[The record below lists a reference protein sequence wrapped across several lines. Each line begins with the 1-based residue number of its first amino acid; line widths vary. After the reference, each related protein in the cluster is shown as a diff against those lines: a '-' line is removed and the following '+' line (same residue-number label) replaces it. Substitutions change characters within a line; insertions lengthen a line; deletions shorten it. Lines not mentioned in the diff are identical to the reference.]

1 MSATRTPRRAG
12 AATNGAP
19 TVSPGERP
27 TPGQAARQPQRLMRA
42 VLGPVDIAASTMANI
57 APAMSFYFAFGFL
70 ALTAGIASPLTIIA
84 AGVAVAFL
92 GNTLAQFSRV
102 HPSTGSFITF
112 IGKAFGPTSAIATAV
127 ILITGYVIAI
137 ISVLVMSG
145 GFTAIFLH
153 HYVPALPTSTWP
165 WFMVVFVS
173 LAAFLMARGIH
184 ISTRW
189 AGVFF
194 AFEMVALVVV
204 TTSALVHHAGH
215 LTLHPFDP
223 RYLSNGFKGLG
234 LGFPLAVYL
243 FIGWE
248 NSATLAEETENPR
261 RNVPRALFASAA
273 LMMVSYVLF
282 AYATVEGFG
291 ENLAALTASPIPFI
305 TVADSVLGVLA
316 FFAYLAGVT
325 STLACLIAAVNSQS
339 RLLFNAGR
347 EGLLPAWLGRVY
359 ARRQTPVNALLTFT
373 GIGFVLV
380 FAWSF
385 GQHIDPVTLFAEA
398 STLGTILV
406 VVVYFVANLALPVFY
421 RKHHPEQFSPIK
433 HLVIPI
439 MGAALIALPIYE
451 LVKPGQAS
459 PYDWF
464 PYIAL
469 AVIVVAAAY
478 AVFLNARDKTLA
490 DRVGSLVADDPTD
503 GKFAGF
509 LDEEEEQ
516 LHRLH
521 RIASCLNQDRDTKP
535 VVQETLQII
544 AETLHMAS
552 AAVFV
557 VKPNDT
563 AEVLAACGDTRR
575 GFPYPPLDLGDPL
588 VAGVIR
594 HPRVV
599 QTTDLARLHEALLAV
614 TGREIARVV
623 IAPQSAGPDIA
634 ALLVLG
640 RHSKEPLSRR
650 ETEFVAV
657 VSETMGLAIRSRSLA
672 AESQHTEAV
681 LQTAYAVSRAITQSL
696 DLELTYRE
704 IAANAARVARGSHC
718 LLFELERGSGDYLAV
733 ACSDPESEDLLGT
746 RVRLHDDS
754 DGPGPGR
761 VTGFVVQQAVAG
773 ERTEARSASKFSLG
787 SHLDARLAGMFNA
800 GSSVLVPLFA
810 QQELVGSLL
819 VYASGR
825 RRRYSPLE
833 IAELGSVGE
842 QAAIAIHNAL
852 LYRNLAASQ
861 ASVEALLARL
871 TRIRDQERQALARV
885 VHDDIVQSI
894 IGAIYRLDDVR
905 DTIAAEQGGEFDQ
918 AVAGLRQSV
927 DDARR
932 VIWELRPPAIDGLG
946 LPAALA
952 SLADRAGRGRTAVE
966 VAIDDVA
973 GLSDAVTTGLY
984 KIAREAL
991 MNAIHHAG
999 ARQIGITLVD
1009 AAPEGR
1015 DCARLLIEDDGVG
1028 FVVDA
1033 RPDGGHYGTVMME
1046 EQATLIGATMSI
1058 DSKPGRGTRVAVV
1071 VPLARTEVGAR

>member
-1 MSATRTPRRAG
+1 MSAVREPRRAG
-12 AATNGAP
+12 AAANGGRAVASGTGPAP
-19 TVSPGERP
+19 RQTV
-27 TPGQAARQPQRLMRA
+27 RQPQRLMRS

-57 APAMSFYFAFGFL
+57 APAMSFYFGFGFL

-84 AGVAVAFL
+84 AGVAIAFL
-92 GNTLAQFSRV
+92 GNTLAQFSRA

-127 ILITGYVIAI
+127 ILITGYVVAI

-145 GFTAIFLH
+145 GFTAIFLN
-153 HYVPALPTSTWP
+153 HYVPAIPTSTWP
-165 WFMVVFVS
+165 WFMIVFVS
-173 LAAFLMARGIH
+173 LAAFLMVRGIH

-189 AGVFF
+189 AGIFF
-194 AFEMVALVVV
+194 AFEMVVLVVV
-204 TTSALVHHAGH
+204 TISTLVHHADH

-223 RYLSNGFKGLG
+223 HYLSNGFKGLG

-248 NSATLAEETENPR
+248 NSAALAEETENPR
-261 RNVPRALFASAA
+261 RNVPRALFASVA

-291 ENLAALTASPIPFI
+291 ENVAALSASPIPFI

-347 EGLLPAWLGRVY
+347 EGLLPAWVGRVY

-421 RKHHPEQFSPIK
+421 RKHHPEQLSLVR
-433 HLVIPI
+433 HLIVPLV
-439 MGAALIALPIYE
+439 GAALIALPIYE

-469 AVIVVAAAY
+469 AVIVVAVVY
-478 AVFLNARDKTLA
+478 AVILNARDATLA
-490 DRVGSLVADDPTD
+490 DRVGSLIADDSTD

-509 LDEEEEQ
+509 LDDEEEE

-521 RIASCLNQDRDTKP
+521 RVVSCLNQDRDTKP
-535 VVQETLQII
+535 AVQEALQIA
-544 AETLHMAS
+544 AEALHMAS

-575 GFPYPPLDLGDPL
+575 GFPYPPLDLADKL
-588 VAGVIR
+588 IAGLIKR
-594 HPRVV
+594 PRVV
-599 QTTDLARLHEALLAV
+599 EIEDPARLDASLLAV
-614 TGREIARVV
+614 TGREVGRVV
-623 IAPQSAGPDIA
+623 IAPQSAGPDVA
-634 ALLVLG
+634 AIMVLG
-640 RHSKEPLSRR
+640 RGSRAPLSKR
-650 ETEFVAV
+650 EIEFVAV
-657 VSETMGLAIRSRSLA
+657 VSEAMGLAIRSRSLA
-672 AESQHTEAV
+672 AESQHTAAV

-718 LLFELERGSGDYLAV
+718 LLFELERGSGDCLAV
-733 ACSDPESEDLLGT
+733 ACSDPESEELLGT
-746 RVRLHDDS
+746 RVRLEDDS
-754 DGPGPGR
+754 GGPAHERGPAA
-761 VTGFVVQQAVAG
+761 FVVGKVIPG
-773 ERTEARSASKFSLG
+773 DRTDARSASKFSLG
-787 SHLDARLAGMFNA
+787 GHLDARLAGMFNA
-800 GSSVLVPLFA
+800 ESSVFVPLFA
-810 QQELVGSLL
+810 QQELVGALL

-825 RRRYSPLE
+825 RRRYSALE
-833 IAELGSVGE
+833 IAELRSVGE

-852 LYRNLAASQ
+852 LYRNLAESQ
-861 ASVEALLARL
+861 ASIEALLTRL
-871 TRIRDQERQALARV
+871 TRIREQERQALARV

-894 IGAIYRLDDVR
+894 VGAIYRLDDVR
-905 DTIAAEQGGEFDQ
+905 DTLAEGQTGEFDQ
-918 AVAGLRQSV
+918 AVAVLRQSV

-946 LPAALA
+946 LPAALR
-952 SLADRAGRGRTAVE
+952 SLADRAGQGQASVKVSIE
-966 VAIDDVA
+966 EIA
-973 GLSDAVTTGLY
+973 GLSDTVTTGLY

-991 MNAIHHAG
+991 LNALHHAS
-999 ARQIGITLVD
+999 ARQIDITLVD
-1009 AAPEGR
+1009 ATSSGR
-1015 DCARLLIEDDGVG
+1015 TTARLLVEDDGVG
-1028 FVVDA
+1028 FVA
-1033 RPDGGHYGTVMME
+1033 AEHPDGGHYGTVMME

-1058 DSKPGRGTRVAVV
+1058 DTEPGCGTRVEVV
-1071 VPLARTEVGAR
+1071 VPLPGVG

>member
-1 MSATRTPRRAG
+1 MSAVRGPRRAG
-12 AATNGAP
+12 ADSN
-19 TVSPGERP
+19 GERTIASGEPP
-27 TPGQAARQPQRLMRA
+27 TPRQTVRQPQRLMRS

-57 APAMSFYFAFGFL
+57 APAMSFYFGFGFL
-70 ALTAGIASPLTIIA
+70 ALTAGVASPLTIIA
-84 AGVAVAFL
+84 AGVAIAFL

-102 HPSTGSFITF
+102 HPSTGSFITY

-127 ILITGYVIAI
+127 ILITGYIIAI

-145 GFTAIFLH
+145 GFTTIFLNR
-153 HYVPALPTSTWP
+153 YIPAIPTSTWP
-165 WFMVVFVS
+165 WFMIVFVS
-173 LAAFLMARGIH
+173 LAALLMVRGIH

-189 AGVFF
+189 AGIFF
-194 AFEMVALVVV
+194 AFEMIVLVVV
-204 TTSALVHHAGH
+204 TVSALVHHAGH

-223 RYLSNGFKGLG
+223 HYLSNGLKGLG

-248 NSATLAEETENPR
+248 NSAALAEETANPR
-261 RNVPRALFASAA
+261 RNVPRALFASVA
-273 LMMVSYVLF
+273 LMMVSYVVF

-291 ENLAALTASPIPFI
+291 ENVAALSASPIPFI

-347 EGLLPAWLGRVY
+347 EGLLPAWVGRVY

-421 RKHHPEQFSPIK
+421 RKHYPDQMSLVW
-433 HLVIPI
+433 HLIVPLV
-439 MGAALIALPIYE
+439 GAALIALPIYE

-469 AVIVVAAAY
+469 AVIVVAAGY
-478 AVFLNARDKTLA
+478 AVILNSRDKTLA
-490 DRVGSLVADDPTD
+490 DRVGSLVADDATD

-509 LDEEEEQ
+509 LDEDEEH

-521 RIASCLNQDRDTKP
+521 RVVSCLNQDRDTKAA
-535 VVQETLQII
+535 VQEALQII
-544 AETLHMAS
+544 AETLHLAS

-575 GFPYPPLDLGDPL
+575 GFPYPPLPLDDTL
-588 VAGVIR
+588 VAGLIKR
-594 HPRVV
+594 PRVAEIA
-599 QTTDLARLHEALLAV
+599 DPARLHESLLAV
-614 TGREIARVV
+614 TGRDVGRVV
-623 IAPQSAGPDIA
+623 IAPQSAGPDVA
-634 ALLVLG
+634 AILVLG
-640 RHSKEPLSRR
+640 RRPREPLCER

-657 VSETMGLAIRSRSLA
+657 VSEAMGLAIKSRSLA
-672 AESQHTEAV
+672 AESQHTAAV

-718 LLFELERGSGDYLAV
+718 LLFELESAGGDYLAV
-733 ACSDPESEDLLGT
+733 ACSDPESEVLLGT
-746 RVRLHDDS
+746 RVRLQDDAGGS
-754 DGPGPGR
+754 APGR
-761 VTGFVVQQAVAG
+761 RAPDLVVRKVIPG
-773 ERTEARSASKFSLG
+773 DRTDAHAASKFSLG
-787 SHLDARLAGMFNA
+787 GHLDARLAGLFNA
-800 GSSVLVPLFA
+800 ESSVLVPLFA

-833 IAELGSVGE
+833 IAELRSVGE
-842 QAAIAIHNAL
+842 QAAIAIHNAR
-852 LYRNLAASQ
+852 LYRDLADSQ
-861 ASVEALLARL
+861 ASVEALLTRL
-871 TRIRDQERQALARV
+871 TRIREQERQALARV

-894 IGAIYRLDDVR
+894 VGALYRLDDVR
-905 DTIAAEQGGEFDQ
+905 DTVPTGQADEFDQ
-918 AVAGLRQSV
+918 AVAVLRQSV

-946 LPAALA
+946 LPAALR
-952 SLADRAGRGRTAVE
+952 SLAARAGHGQAAVSVSIE
-966 VAIDDVA
+966 EID

-991 MNAIHHAG
+991 LNSLHHAS
-999 ARQIGITLVD
+999 ARRIDITLVD
-1009 AAPEGR
+1009 VASPGR
-1015 DCARLLIEDDGVG
+1015 TSARLLVEDDGVG
-1028 FVVDA
+1028 FVA
-1033 RPDGGHYGTVMME
+1033 GGHPDGGHYGTVMME

-1058 DSKPGRGTRVAVV
+1058 DTEPGCGTRVEVV
-1071 VPLARTEVGAR
+1071 VPLCAGGVTG